1 MQCSKTLIN
10 VQCKAQVSSLII
22 VKCCFHRRAV
32 KILQVR
38 LRALMPAWIATSCLT
53 MHYEAVVLKLWV
65 VTHLWIT
72 TQFFVGGVA
81 VLFGSRKVFC
91 GVLRCKVAI
100 TTKDVGHG
108 GKMIEETQFTCS
120 QAWDGA
126 EKESA
131 EWRVPQV
138 HIHLFALILSLQSS
152 CVWLIVSISP
162 ITSKWGCGLVS
173 DVPIIT
179 TLMKSSAWT
188 CYRTF
193 SRPLLPASVPQL
205 C

>member
-72 TQFFVGGVA
+72 TQFSVGGVA

-91 GVLRCKVAI
+91 GAKWPLQPKTLVTVVKWLRKHNSHVLRHEMGQRKKALN
-100 TTKDVGHG
+100 
-108 GKMIEETQFTCS
+108 EEYHKCTSTCLL
-120 QAWDGA
+120 WYY
-126 EKESA
+126 
-131 EWRVPQV
+131 R
-138 HIHLFALILSLQSS
+138 FSL
-152 CVWLIVSISP
+152 
-162 ITSKWGCGLVS
+162 LVYG
-173 DVPIIT
+173 
-179 TLMKSSAWT
+179 W
-188 CYRTF
+188 
-193 SRPLLPASVPQL
+193 
-205 C
+205 